1 VVGDVKYLVDTNI
14 WLEVF
19 LGQERADEARGFLEG
34 TDADLLAISEF
45 SLYSLGIILT
55 RLKKNEVFLD
65 FLSDLLEGQTTVV
78 RLEPLDLKP
87 VVAFCQQFQLDF
99 DDGYQYEVAE
109 KYDLTIVSFDKGF
122 ERTTRGRRTPG
133 EVIVKIE

>member
-1 VVGDVKYLVDTNI
+1 MVGDVKYLVDTNI

-19 LGQERADEARGFLEG
+19 LGQERADEARDFLEG